1 MATLKDIA
9 KMAGVSTATV
19 SRVLNYDKSLSVG
32 DETRTR
38 IFHVAESLNYKKGPH
53 VDKLDPGLHIKLG
66 LVSPITEKD
75 ELEDPYYLSIRMGI
89 ENICDEMG
97 IRLDKVMAFPNEGF
111 KPDSKYDG
119 IIAISRHEKNDIEV
133 MLEHTDKL
141 IFIDYDP
148 GLFQVDCILLNAH
161 QAIEDVLA
169 YYFEAGH
176 RSVAFVGGQDRI
188 PSSKAPLQDRRLMA
202 YRRLYKKYAPG
213 PLNENLIKIG
223 EFGLDDGYRLMMDL
237 HAEDEKPTAVFAAS
251 DTMALGCMRA
261 IEEAGLL
268 VGTDIS
274 VIGFD
279 DIPAAQYTSPSLSS
293 VKVHTEFMGRHA
305 VEVLLERVREERQ
318 LPVKVIVPTE
328 LIIRDSS
335 ATNSGRIDHGND

>member
-1 MATLKDIA
+1 M
-9 KMAGVSTATV
+9 
-19 SRVLNYDKSLSVG
+19 
-32 DETRTR
+32 
-38 IFHVAESLNYKKGPH
+38 
-53 VDKLDPGLHIKLG
+53 
-66 LVSPITEKD
+66 
-75 ELEDPYYLSIRMGI
+75 
-89 ENICDEMG
+89 
-97 IRLDKVMAFPNEGF
+97 
-111 KPDSKYDG
+111 
-119 IIAISRHEKNDIEV
+119 
-133 MLEHTDKL
+133 
-141 IFIDYDP
+141 
-148 GLFQVDCILLNAH
+148 
-161 QAIEDVLA
+161 
-169 YYFEAGH
+169 
-176 RSVAFVGGQDRI
+176 AFVGGQDRI

-293 VKVHTEFMGRHA
+293 VKVHTELWDGMLWKFFLNAFGKRGSCRLR
-305 VEVLLERVREERQ
+305 LLFQ
-318 LPVKVIVPTE
+318 QN
-328 LIIRDSS
+328 SS
-335 ATNSGRIDHGND
+335 